1 MTRDLDTAE
10 VAGIYDELLDTYE
23 LEWSRHGHRSLHL
36 EYYDEDHQ
44 EPAQAAIN
52 TMRVLSEA
60 ADIDSSD
67 RVLNI
72 GCGAG
77 EDSVWNARAHG
88 ATVVGVNIS
97 DRQLELARENTR
109 EHGVEDRVTFAHD
122 DFHELATVDDGSVDV
137 VWGLEALSHSPDRR
151 RVLEQARRVLAP
163 GGRVAF
169 TDLFVRPAAVPDEH
183 REDLRDIEDG
193 LGLRLGPIDE
203 FEQVL
208 VDTGFENIEVR
219 DETAAIQP
227 CTKRRHRFARI
238 MHPVGRVLAVFGR
251 FSETQLA
258 TFRASSLIHRLVEA
272 EVLGYYLITAERGS
286 E

>member
-208 VDTGFENIEVR
+208 ADTGFEKSRSATRQRPSSRARSAGIGLPR
-219 DETAAIQP
+219 LCIRSGAFSP
-227 CTKRRHRFARI
+227 CSGASRRH
-238 MHPVGRVLAVFGR
+238 
-251 FSETQLA
+251 
-258 TFRASSLIHRLVEA
+258 SLRPS
-272 EVLGYYLITAERGS
+272 GPRR
-286 E
+286 